1 MAAVK
6 AAMNLLHCELIMS
19 CDATYLVHDASSDVL
34 VCKIYNLAMPTAI
47 KIINCTDFTCLEP
60 PHDSIIFRLKLAFLS
75 QQVG

>member
-1 MAAVK
+1 
-6 AAMNLLHCELIMS
+6 MNLLHCELIMS

-34 VCKIYNLAMPTAI
+34 VCKIYNLAMQAAI

-60 PHDSIIFRLKLAFLS
+60 PHDSIIFRSKLAFLS